1 MDNTD
6 NNQKNRVLE
15 VKNVIRQ
22 NYALIIVGMYLL
34 IVVAFG
40 IIMQDNI
47 YLTLNDNMDSNI
59 PIYKMIRDNSL
70 FWKFNETI
78 PFLRGDVLRADYRV
92 ELSIQSWIYA
102 LFPTLFAYYTV
113 YFLKVLGSALGFYF
127 LAKKVKKYENINI
140 KENICCICGL
150 LYGILG
156 TWPHAAFGFA
166 SLPWWCLNVYIIYK
180 TGKKRYIPLLLLFV
194 FTTSFTMLA
203 LFALF
208 YTVVFII
215 IVSIHQRKIP
225 SKLIAGVVIMSASYA
240 IANSNHVLQGI
251 NGSKETIK
259 SLKSASYTETFFE
272 SLSKFKDAFLFENSY
287 YHTGGATL
295 RYVVIPVCTAFL
307 IFLIV
312 SISRKKFGDKKM
324 AILYMV
330 IYSCIMFNTLVCCFD
345 NNAFFRRLIPF
356 ASGFVFSRFSWLSPF
371 MWLILL
377 AIVCNYITSKILVSV
392 FLILGFISVVF
403 DPQYTQVNSMYNEL
417 YCNISALLG
426 NNRFRDEN
434 HEWTWKEYYSEELF
448 EEVKEDIEYD
458 GSWAVAYG
466 IEPSVLQYNGIKTL
480 DGYYTNYS
488 LAYHDIFEE
497 LIIPELEQDEHHKTY
512 WVNSSGARAYIWSP
526 EWDFVARKNF
536 ALKETELFIDMD
548 VFEEMGGK
556 YIFSRVQIKNC
567 DELGLSLV
575 NSPYTDEES
584 PYVVY
589 VYSIE

>member
-1 MDNTD
+1 MDIIGNK
-6 NNQKNRVLE
+6 QKDKVLK

-34 IVVAFG
+34 IVVVFG

-102 LFPTLFAYYTV
+102 LFPTLFAYYAV

-140 KENICCICGL
+140 KENIFCICGL

-156 TWPHAAFGFA
+156 TWPHAALGFA
-166 SLPWWCLNVYIIYK
+166 SLPWWCLNIYIIYK

-203 LFALF
+203 LFELF
-208 YTVVFII
+208 YTAIFII
-215 IVSIHQRKIP
+215 IVSIRQRKINF
-225 SKLIAGVVIMSASYA
+225 KLVIGLAMTFVSYA
-240 IANSNHVLQGI
+240 ITNSHHVLQGI
-251 NGSKETIK
+251 KGSQETIK
-259 SLKSASYTETFFE
+259 SLKAVTYTETIYE
-272 SLSKFKDAFLFENSY
+272 SLSKFKNAFLFENAY
-287 YHTGGATL
+287 YHTGGSTL
-295 RYVVIPVCTAFL
+295 RYVVIPICTVFL

-312 SISRKKFGDKKM
+312 SIIRKKFLDKKM
-324 AILYMV
+324 AVLYMG
-330 IYSCIMFNTLVCCFD
+330 IYVCIIFNTLACCFD
-345 NNAFFRRLIPF
+345 NNEFFRKLIPF
-356 ASGFVFSRFSWLSPF
+356 ASGFGFSRFSWLSPF

-377 AIVCNYITSKILVSV
+377 AMVCNYITSKILISV
-392 FLILGFISVVF
+392 FLILGVASVAF

-417 YCNISALLG
+417 YCNISALIG
-426 NNRFRDEN
+426 NNRFRDGN

-448 EEVKEDIEYD
+448 EKVKEDIEYD
-458 GSWAVAYG
+458 GSWAIAYG

-480 DGYYTNYS
+480 DGYYSNYS
-488 LAYHDIFEE
+488 LAYHDKFQE
-497 LIIPELEQDEHHKTY
+497 LITPELEQDEHHKAY
-512 WVNSSGARAYIWSP
+512 WENSSGMRAYIWSP
-526 EWDFVARKNF
+526 KWDFVSPKKF
-536 ALKETELFIDMD
+536 DLTESELYIDMD

-556 YIFSRVQIKNC
+556 YIFSRIQITNC
-567 DELGLSLV
+567 DELGISLV
-575 NSPYTDEES
+575 NSTYTDEES
-584 PYVVY
+584 PYMVY